1 MGFRNETL
9 VMGSLAGDLSVL
21 TGLIGLLAFLLLST
35 VRINRN
41 RKDRIRKR
49 RFAERLVNWK

>member
-1 MGFRNETL
+1 
-9 VMGSLAGDLSVL
+9 MGSLAGDLSVL